1 MVWNSRV
8 KEWDLMSE
16 GEQRAAYYGWKH
28 AVLVYKLDPIQ
39 TDMYC
44 KMKSFFGMWDSLPD
58 ELKKKYPKP
67 SPENVAK
74 TSFRRLWVNEWSRRL
89 GKDFTTILFVRE
101 EMRKT
106 KKAIYYYGTAIEDD
120 IDEILIPLLDE
131 LEKDCPEQYKL
142 IRHKTKGVFE
152 DRETG
157 AILRMIGLDINPDG
171 IRGKSTNGI
180 VITEYSYCKNIE
192 ASETAYKP
200 MLTDSPD
207 AWQINNSTPGE
218 TTTHKWHTKVV
229 PSAKKEGRYSL
240 RILDECPRFEQ
251 AQIDDAYD
259 EFGGRDSTKSRREYR
274 CEHVSEETKMVIPEW
289 LKVKDICVRDE
300 YELPEYAHC
309 YTIIDPGQVHLFAF
323 LYLLYDWACDTV
335 VAQRA
340 YTLRDPTTSEV
351 AESIRESEHE
361 LWDKYTYY
369 DQNRA
374 NYRKNPYMR
383 YSDVD
388 LRLIKD
394 LSVTYDLEFHPT
406 KKDDLKSAVKGLRD
420 RVHST
425 KYVVLPGAEE
435 LVWHLNGGIWD
446 ASRKKFE
453 NVGGLLGHFDLLA
466 CAVYGNRNL
475 DVDRNPLP
483 PRIPK
488 PNEFTARIR
497 EKQHPLTVKRDR
509 YGNIIDKVK
518 DNQCPVIPDYL

>member
-1 MVWNSRV
+1 MVWVSGV

-16 GEQRAAYYGWKH
+16 GEREAMRYAWGH
-28 AVLVYKLDPIQ
+28 GNLLYKLDPDQQETYHQI
-39 TDMYC
+39 
-44 KMKSFFGMWDSLPD
+44 KEFFAGRR
-58 ELKKKYPKP
+58 
-67 SPENVAK
+67 
-74 TSFRRLWVNEWSRRL
+74 TSFEKVWVNEWSRRL
-89 GKDFTTILFVRE
+89 GKDFLTWVIFREHSRKVKNDIL
-101 EMRKT
+101 
-106 KKAIYYYGTAIEDD
+106 YYATAYETD
-120 IDEILIPLLDE
+120 INDILIPIIKEVD
-131 LEKDCPEQYKL
+131 KDCPPEWRLKQGGKNAHWYDPITNTQ
-142 IRHKTKGVFE
+142 IR
-152 DRETG
+152 
-157 AILRMIGLDINPDG
+157 LIGLDKNPNG
-171 IRGKSTNGI
+171 IRGNRAGKI
-180 VITEYSYCKNIE
+180 AITEASYVNKLDE
-192 ASETAYKP
+192 AMTAYKP
-200 MLTDSPD
+200 MVTESTETE
-207 AWQINNSTPGE
+207 QYFNSTPGE
-218 TTTHKWHTKVV
+218 TVTHLWHTEIV
-229 PSAKKEGRYSL
+229 PRAIKAGGYSR
-240 RILDECPRFEQ
+240 RILDSCKRMLPK
-251 AQIDDAYD
+251 QIEAAYED
-259 EFGGRDSTKSRREYR
+259 FGGRDSTKSRREYR

-323 LYLLYDWACDTV
+323 LYLLYDWARDTV

-446 ASRKKFE
+446 KSRKKFE
-453 NVGGLLGHFDLLA
+453 DVGGLLGHFDVLA

-483 PRIPK
+483 PRVPK
-488 PNEFTARIR
+488 HNEFTARIR
-497 EKQHPLTVKRDR
+497 EKQHPLTIKRDR